1 MQLTQCNLDFIKMM
15 SYSAIVFFKGTLVA
29 PLVKC
34 WSSNNIIISRIYT
47 WSNTNKD
54 FNNVNFNHL
63 FQEINNKKNVNNE
76 THSL

>member
-47 WSNTNKD
+47 WSNTTKGLQQREFQPFTSRNK
-54 FNNVNFNHL
+54 
-63 FQEINNKKNVNNE
+63 QKNLNNE
-76 THSL
+76 THSSP